1 MQAEPKE
8 QARASHSRL
17 GPQKSLS
24 SLFDDEAKEADAPD
38 KDALARAFMEE
49 AKALAEG
56 GVDEADLESNLA
68 EPQPDKFNYYG
79 DVTDAS
85 AKPLGFG
92 SLLGSKQ
99 EDDDAKP
106 SALAHLMTPTG
117 QQTTHFAP
125 ERQTEEAAFDEP
137 EVSSSEP
144 IRLNE
149 SKEAPSFSALF
160 SNEIV
165 TTGQDYSVGFQSGNS
180 AFESQSEA
188 AGSFDDG
195 ISESAQGS
203 YGQSVE
209 DVLNPGNE
217 YAGEPS
223 SNWQDNP
230 QGYASMEPSQPSFT
244 GMNSEEAAPL
254 DEKPKSLVISK
265 LLEGLNKSKEE
276 SKPASAPEPAESA
289 LAPAPEVPVANQEQA
304 EVARILAELEA
315 PRVDDKEVSLDELK
329 SLLKKE
335 KQAKKEAE
343 KKKQEE
349 EARAQEMAA
358 AAAAAASSPEVQPEP
373 VVEKK
378 GFDYEGFD
386 DRPISEKLAEARKK
400 EEAKARGEE
409 DSDEGSTLGD
419 AVADALD
426 KLLAGDGEDAGAGS
440 GTGAGTGAGLGMA
453 AAAGAGMG
461 LGMAAMAFSGAGSA
475 EEKLEEKIVA
485 ASENTMEA
493 DPMTLTQS
501 KVDALSR
508 LLEVASKAPDKVLE
522 EPKRPTDSASK
533 LAEMINKPQ
542 GKVSRQMEA
551 LEGETAPSNYTSPF
565 SGPSSSMTNQPSFN
579 RGPEAVPQAPISTD
593 AVSARI
599 AALNR
604 KLEEQSK
611 PPSATFSGQRAQPAS
626 SAYNMPAT
634 MPPGQSPGM
643 GGDSYGGYGAPGSS
657 SSSLSSMPGNVAPPP
672 GAGFEDD
679 KSELVNRML
688 GQARIGQGLPSDSG
702 VRPPAP
708 MPEPVSLE
716 EMQQFRNVKTNQ
728 KTNQRG
734 KEPSTKK
741 SRARGGQPG
750 IHPAVLILSVL
761 VILGAVAGGGFYAY
775 QQGFIKIDTTP
786 EKVSPKVSV
795 DDHIKNGEFD
805 KAREI
810 LEAKQKSSKLSAAEL
825 EKLNG
830 VYFSLAGELSQDGND
845 SQEAV
850 KLLEKIPSKS
860 KKYKDAQKLL
870 RKLKKKVR
878 KNPQ

>member
-1 MQAEPKE
+1 M
-8 QARASHSRL
+8 
-17 GPQKSLS
+17 
-24 SLFDDEAKEADAPD
+24 
-38 KDALARAFMEE
+38 
-49 AKALAEG
+49 
-56 GVDEADLESNLA
+56 
-68 EPQPDKFNYYG
+68 
-79 DVTDAS
+79 
-85 AKPLGFG
+85 
-92 SLLGSKQ
+92 
-99 EDDDAKP
+99 
-106 SALAHLMTPTG
+106 
-117 QQTTHFAP
+117 
-125 ERQTEEAAFDEP
+125 
-137 EVSSSEP
+137 
-144 IRLNE
+144 
-149 SKEAPSFSALF
+149 
-160 SNEIV
+160 
-165 TTGQDYSVGFQSGNS
+165 
-180 AFESQSEA
+180 
-188 AGSFDDG
+188 
-195 ISESAQGS
+195 
-203 YGQSVE
+203 
-209 DVLNPGNE
+209 
-217 YAGEPS
+217 
-223 SNWQDNP
+223 
-230 QGYASMEPSQPSFT
+230 
-244 GMNSEEAAPL
+244 
-254 DEKPKSLVISK
+254 
-265 LLEGLNKSKEE
+265 
-276 SKPASAPEPAESA
+276 
-289 LAPAPEVPVANQEQA
+289 
-304 EVARILAELEA
+304 ARILAELEA

-786 EKVSPKVSV
+786 EKVLPKVSV

>member
-1 MQAEPKE
+1 MQVEPKE

-56 GVDEADLESNLA
+56 GVDEAVLESNLE

-92 SLLGSKQ
+92 SLLGSKP
-99 EDDDAKP
+99 EGDDEKP

-125 ERQTEEAAFDEP
+125 DRQTEEADFDEP

-149 SKEAPSFSALF
+149 SKDAPSFSALF

-165 TTGQDYSVGFQSGNS
+165 TTGQDYRDGFQSGNS

-188 AGSFDDG
+188 GGSLDDG
-195 ISESAQGS
+195 LSQTAQGS
-203 YGQSVE
+203 YAQSVE
-209 DVLNPGNE
+209 DVLDPGNE
-217 YAGEPS
+217 YAGELN

-230 QGYASMEPSQPSFT
+230 QGYGSMEPSQPSL
-244 GMNSEEAAPL
+244 SDLAAV
-254 DEKPKSLVISK
+254 DASFNEEKPKSLVISK

-276 SKPASAPEPAESA
+276 SKPAPAPEPVEAAASA
-289 LAPAPEVPVANQEQA
+289 APEAPVANQEQA

-358 AAAAAASSPEVQPEP
+358 AAAAAASSSEVQPEP
-373 VVEKK
+373 VLEKK

-426 KLLAGDGEDAGAGS
+426 KLLAGDGEDAGAG
-440 GTGAGTGAGLGMA
+440 AGSGLGVA

-485 ASENTMEA
+485 ASESTMEA

-508 LLEVASKAPDKVLE
+508 LLEVASKAPDKVPE

-551 LEGETAPSNYTSPF
+551 LEGEAAPSNYTSPF

-611 PPSATFSGQRAQPAS
+611 PPSATYSGQRAQPAS

-679 KSELVNRML
+679 KSELVNRLL
-688 GQARIGQGLPSDSG
+688 GQNRIGQGLPSDSG

-775 QQGFIKIDTTP
+775 QQGIIKIDTTP
-786 EKVSPKVSV
+786 EKPSPKVSV
-795 DDHIKNGEFD
+795 DEHIKNGEFD
-805 KAREI
+805 KAREM
-810 LEAKQKSSKLSAAEL
+810 LEAKQNSSKLSAAEL

>member
-440 GTGAGTGAGLGMA
+440 GTGAGTGAGFLRH
-453 AAAGAGMG
+453 
-461 LGMAAMAFSGAGSA
+461 
-475 EEKLEEKIVA
+475 
-485 ASENTMEA
+485 
-493 DPMTLTQS
+493 
-501 KVDALSR
+501 R
-508 LLEVASKAPDKVLE
+508 L
-522 EPKRPTDSASK
+522 
-533 LAEMINKPQ
+533 
-542 GKVSRQMEA
+542 
-551 LEGETAPSNYTSPF
+551 F
-565 SGPSSSMTNQPSFN
+565 
-579 RGPEAVPQAPISTD
+579 QA
-593 AVSARI
+593 
-599 AALNR
+599 N
-604 KLEEQSK
+604 
-611 PPSATFSGQRAQPAS
+611 
-626 SAYNMPAT
+626 
-634 MPPGQSPGM
+634 
-643 GGDSYGGYGAPGSS
+643 
-657 SSSLSSMPGNVAPPP
+657 
-672 GAGFEDD
+672 
-679 KSELVNRML
+679 
-688 GQARIGQGLPSDSG
+688 
-702 VRPPAP
+702 
-708 MPEPVSLE
+708 
-716 EMQQFRNVKTNQ
+716 
-728 KTNQRG
+728 
-734 KEPSTKK
+734 
-741 SRARGGQPG
+741 
-750 IHPAVLILSVL
+750 
-761 VILGAVAGGGFYAY
+761 
-775 QQGFIKIDTTP
+775 
-786 EKVSPKVSV
+786 
-795 DDHIKNGEFD
+795 
-805 KAREI
+805 
-810 LEAKQKSSKLSAAEL
+810 
-825 EKLNG
+825 
-830 VYFSLAGELSQDGND
+830 
-845 SQEAV
+845 
-850 KLLEKIPSKS
+850 
-860 KKYKDAQKLL
+860 
-870 RKLKKKVR
+870 
-878 KNPQ
+878 